1 MIFLARIARI
11 CLTTEFTEATEVIC
25 VADHLLKTADG

>member
-1 MIFLARIARI
+1 MIARI

-25 VADHLLKTADG
+25 AADWVLKTADR